1 MAEDEGDEEGD
12 HGSIVAFRIPCSPSV
27 DFQPPCPP
35 AFYTPASPRGRLLQP
50 ADLHPLA
57 TRLLLS
63 CPPFL
68 SPILRALPLSR
79 PRLSVPVIPWPPLS
93 SALPPPSPLPPST
106 RPPLRRPM
114 RLARNHQPSTAVA
127 YLHRR
132 RARVVTQAQTRRPDT
147 IPSSLLALTF
157 PRHVCASAFSIS
169 FIPPSS
175 RFHPCA
181 SISLPHLHANLTFRL
196 SVSLSLSLSLS
207 FLTVCLPVSRRF
219 PGEGEARAARSRS
232 VA

>member
-93 SALPPPSPLPPST
+93 SALPPPLPCPLPPAHLCAVPCDSHET
-106 RPPLRRPM
+106 INPRPPSRTCTVDVHASLRRP
-114 RLARNHQPSTAVA
+114 RPVDQTLYPPLSSPS
-127 YLHRR
+127 RSP
-132 RARVVTQAQTRRPDT
+132 VTCVP
-147 IPSSLLALTF
+147 LLF
-157 PRHVCASAFSIS
+157 P
-169 FIPPSS
+169 
-175 RFHPCA
+175 
-181 SISLPHLHANLTFRL
+181 
-196 SVSLSLSLSLS
+196 SLS
-207 FLTVCLPVSRRF
+207 FPRPRGF
-219 PGEGEARAARSRS
+219 IPAHRSRS
-232 VA
+232 LICTRI